1 MAEPPVLL
9 VIADSLAHH
18 GPERAHPAD
27 HPRIWP
33 VLAAA
38 ELGWRCELVARVG
51 WTSRD
56 AWWALTQDPRV
67 WAATGQAGA
76 VVLAVG
82 GMDTL
87 PSPLP
92 TALREQLRYLRP
104 PALRRVARAA
114 YGWAQPRLS
123 PLGRP
128 VALPPRL
135 SVEHLELCRAALH
148 ALRPDLPVIGTLPS
162 VHRSAA
168 YAGVHAGRPA
178 AERALRV
185 WSATSGVPLVDL
197 RAAVGEHVL
206 SGRGNPDGLHWGWEG
221 HRSVADAVVAQVRA
235 TTAAQ
240 VRASGVGGLS

>member
-1 MAEPPVLL
+1 MPVTESAEPPVLL

-18 GPERAHPAD
+18 GPERALPAD
-27 HPRIWP
+27 HPQIWP
-33 VLAAA
+33 SLVAA
-38 ELGWRCELVARVG
+38 ELGWRSELVARIG

-67 WAATGQAGA
+67 WAAVPRAGA

-104 PALRRVARAA
+104 PALRRAARLA
-114 YGWAQPRLS
+114 YGWAQPRLA

-135 SVEHLELCRAALH
+135 SVEHLERCRAALH
-148 ALRPDLPVIGTLPS
+148 ALRPDLPVLGTLPA

-168 YAGVHAGRPA
+168 YAGVHTGRAA
-178 AERALRV
+178 AEVALRA
-185 WSATSGVPLVDL
+185 WGERTGTPLVDL
-197 RAAVGEHVL
+197 RAAVGAHVL
-206 SGRGNPDGLHWGWEG
+206 SGAGNPDGLHWGWAG
-221 HRSVADAVVAQVRA
+221 HRAVAEAVLDRLRSAGVR
-235 TTAAQ
+235 
-240 VRASGVGGLS
+240 